1 MAKNTSKEEIAKR
14 IKEVKANFSSKG
26 SKEEI
31 AKEIKEAS
39 KNNKEEENKIDN
51 SKKENAVSIKEELLE
66 TELQERLNESQTRLN
81 LEEEI
86 NQKKDMPDLDSLAYK
101 NYPNSALEVTEM
113 QKPENLASVLEEAPY
128 LRGDIDEKPFEYIA
142 EMKEPN
148 ESLYSNLTGTI
159 QEEMTN
165 QMGTTSLYQKKEE
178 DEGNKLY
185 FTS

>member
-1 MAKNTSKEEIAKR
+1 MAKNTSKEEIAKK
-14 IKEVKANFSSKG
+14 IKEAKASFSSKG

-39 KNNKEEENKIDN
+39 KQIKGE
-51 SKKENAVSIKEELLE
+51 IKEEKIE
-66 TELQERLNESQTRLN
+66 SKPDQKNEDTEELQDKLAQERSKIARLS
-81 LEEEI
+81 LEEELSLR
-86 NQKKDMPDLDSLAYK
+86 KDRLDLDSLAYK
-101 NYPNSALEVTEM
+101 NYPNSALEVTET
-113 QKPENLASVLEEAPY
+113 QKPENLASVLEEVSY

>member
-1 MAKNTSKEEIAKR
+1 MAKYTNKEEIAKR
-14 IKEVKANFSSKG
+14 IKEVKANFSSNR

-39 KNNKEEENKIDN
+39 KNSKENEKKIETKDN
-51 SKKENAVSIKEELLE
+51 SVSANEESQGM
-66 TELQERLNESQTRLN
+66 ELQERINESQKKLS
-81 LEEEI
+81 LEEELSLKK
-86 NQKKDMPDLDSLAYK
+86 NQPDLDSLAYK
-101 NYPNSALEVTEM
+101 NYPNQASEVTEIP
-113 QKPENLASVLEEAPY
+113 QKPENLASVLDEVPY
-128 LRGDIDEKPFEYIA
+128 LRGEIDEKPFEYIS

-148 ESLYSNLTGTI
+148 ESLYSHLTGTI